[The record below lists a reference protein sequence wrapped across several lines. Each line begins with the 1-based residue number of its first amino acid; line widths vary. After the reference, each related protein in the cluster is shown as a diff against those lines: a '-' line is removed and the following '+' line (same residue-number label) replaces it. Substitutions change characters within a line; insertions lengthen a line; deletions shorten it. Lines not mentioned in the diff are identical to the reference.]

1 MVSQPHNSEKRYI
14 QEYMSNTNWIGR
26 VKKKREEDTKL
37 SGQNSWT
44 EVNPGWAIN
53 LITKPKTINFF
64 KEM

>member
-1 MVSQPHNSEKRYI
+1 MKSDASKSIWAALTGLE
-14 QEYMSNTNWIGR
+14 GL
-26 VKKKREEDTKL
+26 KKREEGTKL
-37 SGQNSWT
+37 SGQGSWT